1 MSSNHGRH
9 FLQVPGP
16 TNVPERVLHATAAA
30 TIDHRGPDFARLMH
44 ELFGR
49 LRQTFRSDGPVIIF
63 AGSGTGA
70 WEASLVNTCSPGDRI
85 LMYETGHFSML
96 WRDLAQRFG
105 LDVDYIAGDWR
116 HGVDAADLEARLAED
131 SGHRIKAVAVVHNE
145 TSTGVTSDMG
155 AVRRALD
162 NASHPVLL
170 LVDAVSSLGSI
181 DVRCAEWGIDVAVGG
196 SQKGL
201 MLPPGLAF
209 NAVSDKA
216 LAASKSATLPRAFWD
231 WQNMLTTN
239 ANGMF
244 PFTPA
249 INLLFGLREA
259 LDMFDEMGWDAVL
272 ARHARHGEAARRAV
286 AAWDLETQ
294 PLNPAEYSNALT
306 VVRMPD
312 GHSADALRGVIFE
325 DFEMSLGSGLSK
337 LADKVFRIGHMGAIN
352 DLMLAGSLAGVEMS
366 LARAG
371 VPHQRGG
378 VQAALDYLSG
388 STADAAHRKAAE

>member
-1 MSSNHGRH
+1 MSPNHGRH

-16 TNVPERVLHATAAA
+16 TNVPERVLRATAAA
-30 TIDHRGPDFARLMH
+30 TIDHRGPEFAKLMHDLFARL
-44 ELFGR
+44 G
-49 LRQTFRSDGPVIIF
+49 QTFRAEGPVIIY

-70 WEASLVNTCSPGDRI
+70 WEAALVNTCSPGDRV

-105 LDVDYIAGDWR
+105 LEIDYIAGDWR

-131 SGHRIKAVAVVHNE
+131 RAHGIKAVAVVHNE
-145 TSTGVTSDMG
+145 TSTGVTSDIC

-162 NASHPVLL
+162 NANHPALL
-170 LVDAVSSLGSI
+170 LVDTVSSLGSI

-209 NAVSDKA
+209 NAVSEKA
-216 LAASKSATLPRAFWD
+216 LAASKTATLPRAFWD
-231 WQNMLTTN
+231 WQSMLGTN

-286 AAWDLETQ
+286 AGWGLELQ
-294 PLNPAEYSNALT
+294 PINPAEYSNALT
-306 VVRMPD
+306 VVRMPQ
-312 GHSADALRGVIFE
+312 GHSADALRGVILE
-325 DFEMSLGSGLSK
+325 AFEMSLGAGLSK
-337 LADKVFRIGHMGAIN
+337 LADQVFRIGHMGAIN
-352 DLMLAGSLAGVEMS
+352 DLMLTGSLAGVEMG

-371 VPHQRGG
+371 VPHSRGG
-378 VQAALDYLSG
+378 VQVALDYLAVDSN
-388 STADAAHRKAAE
+388 AAHKKAAE

>member
-9 FLQVPGP
+9 FLQVPGL

-49 LRQTFRSDGPVIIF
+49 LRQTFRSDGAVIIF

-162 NASHPVLL
+162 NASHPALL

-286 AAWDLETQ
+286 AAWDLEMQ

-352 DLMLAGSLAGVEMS
+352 DLMLAGSLAGVEMG

>member
-16 TNVPERVLHATAAA
+16 TNVPDRVLRATAAA
-30 TIDHRGPDFARLMH
+30 AIDHRGPDFAKLMPDLFARL
-44 ELFGR
+44 G
-49 LRQTFRSDGPVIIF
+49 QAFRSEGLVIIY

-70 WEASLVNTCSPGDRI
+70 WEAALVNTCSPGDRV

-105 LDVDYIAGDWR
+105 LEVDYVAGDWR
-116 HGVDAADLEARLAED
+116 HGVEASELEARLTED
-131 SGHRIKAVAVVHNE
+131 RGHAIKAVAVVHNE
-145 TSTGVTSDMG
+145 TSTGVTSDIG

-162 NASHPVLL
+162 NANHPALL

-209 NAVSDKA
+209 NAISEKA
-216 LAASKSATLPRAFWD
+216 LTASKTATLPRAFWD
-231 WQNMLTTN
+231 WQGMLTTN

-249 INLLFGLREA
+249 INLLLGLREA

-286 AAWDLETQ
+286 AAWGLELQ
-294 PLNPAEYSNALT
+294 PANPAEYSNALT
-306 VVRMPD
+306 VVRMPQ
-312 GHSADALRGVIFE
+312 GHSADALRGVILE
-325 DFEMSLGSGLSK
+325 AFEMSLGSGLSK
-337 LADKVFRIGHMGAIN
+337 LADQVFRIGHMGAIN
-352 DLMLAGSLAGVEMS
+352 DLMLTGCLAGVEMG

-371 VPHQRGG
+371 VPHARGG
-378 VQAALDYLSG
+378 VQAALDYLAVDAH
-388 STADAAHRKAAE
+388 TAHKKAAE

>member
-1 MSSNHGRH
+1 MSFNHGRH

-16 TNVPERVLHATAAA
+16 TNVPERVLRATAAA
-30 TIDHRGPDFARLMH
+30 TIDHRGPDFAKLMPDLFARL
-44 ELFGR
+44 G
-49 LRQTFRSDGPVIIF
+49 QAFRSEGPVIIY

-70 WEASLVNTCSPGDRI
+70 WEAALVNTCSPGDRV

-105 LDVDYIAGDWR
+105 LEVDYVAGDWR
-116 HGVDAADLEARLAED
+116 HGVEASELEARLAED
-131 SGHRIKAVAVVHNE
+131 RGHDIKAVAVVHNE
-145 TSTGVTSDMG
+145 TSTGVTSDIG

-162 NASHPVLL
+162 NVNHPALL

-209 NAVSDKA
+209 NAISEKA
-216 LAASKSATLPRAFWD
+216 LTASKTATLPRAFWD
-231 WQNMLTTN
+231 WQGMLTTN

-249 INLLFGLREA
+249 INLLLGLREA

-272 ARHARHGEAARRAV
+272 ARHARHSEAARRAV
-286 AAWDLETQ
+286 AAWGLELQ
-294 PLNPAEYSNALT
+294 PANPAEYSNALT
-306 VVRMPD
+306 VVRMPQ

-325 DFEMSLGSGLSK
+325 AFEMSLGSGLSK
-337 LADKVFRIGHMGAIN
+337 LADQVFRIGHMGAIN
-352 DLMLAGSLAGVEMS
+352 DLMLTGCLAGVEMG
-366 LARAG
+366 LARAD
-371 VPHQRGG
+371 VPHARGG
-378 VQAALDYLSG
+378 VQAALDYLAVDAH
-388 STADAAHRKAAE
+388 TAHKKAAE